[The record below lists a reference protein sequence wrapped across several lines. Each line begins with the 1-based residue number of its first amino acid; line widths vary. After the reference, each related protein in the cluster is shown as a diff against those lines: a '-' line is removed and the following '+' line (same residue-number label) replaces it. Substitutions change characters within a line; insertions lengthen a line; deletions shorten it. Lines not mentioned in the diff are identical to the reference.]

1 MQSNESPISPPGPVF
16 RAAQYVRMSTEH
28 QQYSTENQADKIREY
43 AARRN
48 IEIVRTYADEGKS
61 GLRIDGRQALQQLIG
76 DVQAGKAD
84 FQIIL
89 VYDVSR
95 WGRFQDADESAY
107 YEYICRRA
115 GIQVAYCAEQFE
127 NDGSPVS
134 TIVKGVKRA
143 MAGEYSRELS
153 AKVFAGQCRLI
164 ELGFRQGGP
173 AGYGLRR
180 VLIDQSGAV
189 KGQLSRGEHKSL
201 QTDRVILQP
210 GPDEEVAVVNQIYR
224 WFVEDGLF
232 ESEIADRLNT
242 RGIRTDLGRD
252 WTRATV
258 REVLSN
264 EKYIGNN
271 VYNRRSFKLKKVR
284 VVNRPEMWIKKEG
297 AFEGIV
303 PPELFYTA
311 QGILR
316 ERAHRFSNEELIE
329 KLRRLF
335 QQHGYL
341 SGLIID
347 ESEGMPSAA
356 AYAHRFGSLIRAYQ
370 TVGFTPD
377 RDYQY
382 LEVNQFLR
390 RLHPEIV
397 GQTERMI
404 ADVGGAVARSGRD
417 ELVFLERMSD
427 LRRLA
432 SGESFPPQFVET
444 RLRFSPFIKDIM
456 TVGDAT
462 REFVVAL
469 INIDMNV
476 VSRWA
481 EEKNLSFSTFTDL
494 SQKPEVADLLR
505 TEIQRVNS
513 FLPAHARVRRFAN
526 FPKEL
531 DPDEGEL
538 TRTRKLR
545 REFLEQRY
553 AAVIDGLYAGADAVD
568 IKIPVT
574 YQDGRQGSLAA
585 QVAIHDSET
594 PAQRHGKAVV
604 QRRVA

>member
-1 MQSNESPISPPGPVF
+1 MQANEPSSSPSGSEPVY

-28 QQYSTENQADKIREY
+28 QQYSTENQGDKIREY

-61 GLRIDGRQALQQLIG
+61 GLRIDGRQALQQLIA

-164 ELGFRQGGP
+164 ELGFRQGGA

-180 VLIDQSGAV
+180 VLIDQSGSV
-189 KGQLSRGEHKSL
+189 KGELSRGEHKSL

-210 GPDEEVAVVNQIYR
+210 GPDAEVAVVNQIYR
-224 WFVEDGLF
+224 WFVEDALF
-232 ESEIADRLNT
+232 ESEIAERLNAK
-242 RGIRTDLGRD
+242 GIQTDLGRD

-284 VVNRPEMWIKKEG
+284 VVNQPEMWIKKEG

-303 PPELFYTA
+303 SPDLFYTA

-316 ERAHRFSNEELIE
+316 ARAYRFSNDELIE

-347 ESEGMPSAA
+347 EAEGMPSAA

-397 GQTERMI
+397 GETERMI
-404 ADVGGAVARSGRD
+404 AEVGGAVVRD
-417 ELVFLERMSD
+417 PASD
-427 LRRLA
+427 LL
-432 SGESFPPQFVET
+432 
-444 RLRFSPFIKDIM
+444 
-456 TVGDAT
+456 TVN
-462 REFVVAL
+462 REFTVSLVLSRCQLQDNGRRRWKVRFDTSLTPDITVAVRL
-469 INIDMNV
+469 DETNQAPLDYYLLPRLDFGQSGIHLADHNGLEFESYRFDSLDYLYSMAER
-476 VSRWA
+476 SR
-481 EEKNLSFSTFTDL
+481 L
-494 SQKPEVADLLR
+494 
-505 TEIQRVNS
+505 
-513 FLPAHARVRRFAN
+513 
-526 FPKEL
+526 
-531 DPDEGEL
+531 
-538 TRTRKLR
+538 
-545 REFLEQRY
+545 
-553 AAVIDGLYAGADAVD
+553 
-568 IKIPVT
+568 
-574 YQDGRQGSLAA
+574 
-585 QVAIHDSET
+585 
-594 PAQRHGKAVV
+594 
-604 QRRVA
+604 RRVA